1 MAARFWVGGTGTWDT
16 SSTTHWSATSGGAS
30 GASAPTT
37 ADTVTIDAN
46 SGSGTITTAS
56 GATCS
61 TCTLNSSNIGLTLG
75 AAQTIT
81 GAFTLTLGTLSL
93 GSYKLTCATF
103 ASNNS
108 NTRTIAFGTG
118 NIEVNS
124 TGNVWNTSTI
134 TGLTTTGTQVV
145 NVTNSGS
152 TNITITPGSLS
163 ESNSISFNISSGTYQ
178 ISINSANGSVRN
190 LDFTGFSGTFTAGFG
205 ITIYGNIILSST
217 MTSIGAS
224 ATTMSGTSLST
235 QTITSNGSNFIG
247 TLVVDKTGGTVKLN
261 DAFNQTTTGVN
272 FVGITVTN
280 GTFDAN
286 NFNVSCVK
294 FASNNSNTRTIT
306 MGSGTWTVS
315 AGSVGTLVTW
325 ALGTTTGL
333 TFNKN
338 TANIIL
344 IANRPVAT
352 ANNIFT
358 GGGLTYNNLTISGT
372 TTPVNVQINSS
383 NTFATL
389 SNSTDRTITRT
400 YIFNTP
406 TTTTVSTWDIYNT
419 SGTATLNS
427 LNAGTR
433 FTVSQSSGTVNVSNC
448 TIQDSA
454 ATGGATW
461 NAFTSNNNVDAG
473 NNTGWIFTAPA
484 TSSMLIMF

>member
-1 MAARFWVGGTGTWDT
+1 MASRFWVGGTGTWDT

-103 ASNNS
+103 ASSNT

-124 TGNVWNTSTI
+124 TGTVWDTSTI
-134 TGLTTTGTQVV
+134 TNLTTTGTQVV

-152 TNITITPGSLS
+152 TAISILPGALS
-163 ESNSISFNISSGTYQ
+163 ESNSISFNVTAGTY
-178 ISINSANGSVRN
+178 AVTLGTGSYRN
-190 LDFTGFSGTFTAGFG
+190 LDFTGFGGTIGNAAR
-205 ITIYGNIILSST
+205 TIYGNITLSST
-217 MTSIGAS
+217 
-224 ATTMSGTSLST
+224 SGNFGTALNILTFAGTGNT
-235 QTITSNGSNFIG
+235 QTITSNGTGIG
-247 TLVVDKTGGTVKLN
+247 NQIVINKSSGTVKLN
-261 DAFNQTTTGVN
+261 DALIQSAGNGTS
-272 FVGITVTN
+272 VGITLTS
-280 GTFDAN
+280 GIFDAN
-286 NFNVSCVK
+286 NFNVTCTK
-294 FASNNSNTRTIT
+294 FASNNSNTRTLT
-306 MGSGTWTVS
+306 MGSGTWTIT
-315 AGSVGTLVTW
+315 AGVNGTLAAW
-325 ALGTTTGL
+325 DISTTTGL

-344 IANRPVAT
+344 IANKPAAT

-358 GGGLTYNNLTISGT
+358 GGGLTYNDLTISGT
-372 TTPVNVQINSS
+372 TTPANVQFTGA
-383 NTFATL
+383 NTFANL
-389 SNSTDRTITRT
+389 SNVSDRTISRT
-400 YIFNTP
+400 YIFP
-406 TTTTVSTWDIYNT
+406 ASTTTTVSTWNISNT
-419 SGTATLNS
+419 SGTATLKS
-427 LNAGTR
+427 STAGTR
-433 FTVSQSSGTVNVSNC
+433 FTVSQASGTVNVSNC

-461 NAFTSNNNVDAG
+461 NAYTTNNNVDAG
-473 NNTGWIFTAPA
+473 NNTGWIFTAPV
-484 TSSMLIMF
+484 TNSMLIMF